1 MRRNDYLIKRKFNS
15 YLVPSVLMIMAMQ
28 LGNIVDGIL
37 VSAFID
43 IDGMTAISLS
53 LPVIFFIQIF
63 GFAIG
68 VGGAVVISVQLGKR
82 QINEASSTFSVS
94 LISVLIISLVFSV
107 LTPFISTPL
116 ANILASTDVLRE
128 LLTPYLFWFMLLT
141 PVLNL
146 CLLLSNVITVDN
158 CPKLGAATFIVAN
171 VVNLIL
177 DYVFLRFTDMGMS
190 GAALS
195 TMIGYACGNLV
206 LIPYLL
212 SKKRMLRFR
221 LIEGFKRFKELG
233 GILKAGASQASFLL
247 MMILQFFILNTF
259 IQNTLGADNMAI
271 YAVCINSVD
280 IIKLFI
286 EGIIGV
292 IQTIGGILYGEK
304 DYFGIRRL
312 VRRTIIF
319 TGVTVAA
326 LTAIFLIFPNLILM
340 MFSFNKPEL
349 YDTAILCVRLYSIS
363 FIFFA
368 ANRIVQ
374 VYYQTTLHPFLST
387 LNTVLQGFVLLL
399 PLSLLFIGNIGIIGV
414 SIAAA
419 VTEALSFFTVC
430 LWRVI
435 RQKQGKLPQK
445 GFLMIP
451 EKDSDSLYDISIKS
465 TEQEAVAVS
474 EQLVKCCEENRIPS
488 EVGSIIG
495 VTAEELSV
503 NIARYGYKKSSP
515 SYIDINLSKADDK
528 LLLRIRDDGVPFNPT
543 EYNSDESDEFL
554 LTGIQMI
561 RRISDDM
568 SYTRVLN
575 MNNTVIEVACRA

>member
-68 VGGAVVISVQLGKR
+68 VGGAVMISVQLGKR
-82 QINEASSTFSVS
+82 QIDDASATLSVS
-94 LISVLIISLVFSV
+94 LISVILISLIFSV

-116 ANILASTDVLRE
+116 ANVLATTDVLRE

-158 CPKLGAATFIVAN
+158 CPRLGAAAFIIAN

-221 LIEGFKRFKELG
+221 LIEGFKRFKALG

-304 DYFGIRRL
+304 DYYGIRRL
-312 VRRTIIF
+312 VRRTVIF
-319 TGVTVAA
+319 TAITVAV
-326 LTAIFLIFPNLILM
+326 LTAVFILFPDLILM

-368 ANRIVQ
+368 ANRVVQ

-387 LNTVLQGFVLLL
+387 LDTVLQGFVFLL

-419 VTEALSFFTVC
+419 LTEALSFFTVC

-465 TEQEAVAVS
+465 TEEEAVAVS
-474 EQLVKCCEENRIPS
+474 EQLVECCEKNNIPG
-488 EVGSIIG
+488 EVGSILG
-495 VTAEELSV
+495 VAAEELAV
-503 NIARYGYKKSSP
+503 NIARYGYRKSAP
-515 SYIDINLSKADDK
+515 NYIDINLSKADDK

-543 EYNSDESDEFL
+543 EYNSEEKDEFL
-554 LTGIQMI
+554 LSGIEMI
-561 RRISDDM
+561 RRISDNM

-575 MNNTVIEVACRA
+575 MNNTVIEVACTS